1 MDKAMLQ
8 SEDLIW
14 RWRFR
19 IACLL
24 ILIGEIAAAHWLLP
38 HNSYYLHAFHIVFCK
53 FYFLAA
59 VLAAIWF
66 NLKGSILAAALITLL
81 YSLHVIFQWRGELSD
96 NINQVG
102 ELATIWL
109 TAILSGIFV
118 RIEKKAL
125 RDVSEAHEGSLIALA
140 AALDARE
147 HDTEL
152 HSLRVKAYALR
163 LGREIGLDQEKMQVL
178 GQASLLHDVGKIG
191 TPDNILL
198 KPGSLDDEEWKIMRQ
213 HPQIGQRI
221 LLSVP
226 FLKDSAEIVYC
237 HHEKYDGSG
246 YSRGLEKEQIP
257 IESRVF
263 AVADVFDALT
273 SNRPYR
279 QGMSYEETKDL
290 IEKESGK
297 HFDPKVVEAFMRV
310 SSSEWNEIEKQVSE
324 HAACITCREDNNC

>member
-1 MDKAMLQ
+1 MHKHALLTKDFIGRRKFHITVLLVLIML
-8 SEDLIW
+8 IT
-14 RWRFR
+14 
-19 IACLL
+19 
-24 ILIGEIAAAHWLLP
+24 AAHWLVP
-38 HNSYYLHAFHIVFCK
+38 HSSYYLHVFHVVFRK
-53 FYFLAA
+53 FYFLVA

-66 NLKGSILAAALITLL
+66 NLKGGILTTALITFL
-81 YSLHVIFQWRGELSD
+81 YSLHVIFQWKGEFSE

-102 ELATIWL
+102 EVVTIWL
-109 TAILSGIFV
+109 TAVLSGIFV

-125 RDVSEAHEGSLIALA
+125 QDVAETHEGSLIALS

-152 HSLRVKAYALR
+152 HSLRVRAYALR

-198 KPGSLDDEEWKIMRQ
+198 KPGPLDEEEWNIMRQ
-213 HPQIGQRI
+213 HPGIGQRI

-226 FLKDSAEIVYC
+226 FLKNSAEIVYC
-237 HHEKYDGSG
+237 HHERYDGSG
-246 YSRGLEKEQIP
+246 YPIGRRREQIP
-257 IESRVF
+257 IGSRVF
-263 AVADVFDALT
+263 GVADVFDALT

-279 QGMSYEETKDL
+279 QRMSYEETKEH

-297 HFDPKVVEAFMRV
+297 HFDPKVVEAFMRI
-310 SSSEWNEIEKQVSE
+310 SSSEWDEIEKRVSE
-324 HAACITCREDNNC
+324 RAAYITG